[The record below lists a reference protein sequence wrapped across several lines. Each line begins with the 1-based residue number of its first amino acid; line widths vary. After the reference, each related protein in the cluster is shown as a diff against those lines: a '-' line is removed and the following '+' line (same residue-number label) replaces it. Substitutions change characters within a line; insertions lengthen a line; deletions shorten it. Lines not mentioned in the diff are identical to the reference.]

1 MSRRGMRG
9 HSWDTGDVPHLL
21 GGGRQRCSLCANL
34 SRFSIKSSDSVIFR
48 QVACYFGEGNGT
60 SLQSSCLENPMDRGA
75 W

>member
-1 MSRRGMRG
+1 MMISLGKEGGAVPRRGMRG

-34 SRFSIKSSDSVIFR
+34 SISLTKSSDSIIFR

-60 SLQSSCLENPMDRGA
+60 PL
-75 W
+75 